1 MPITLKH
8 INYADSNNIKLAKVN
23 YNFDQLVANGGGPM
37 GPQGAL
43 GQSGPQGTTGQ
54 MGFQGPI
61 GDQGFQGPLG
71 PATGN
76 FWNKIP
82 ASAIDVETLNPVSNA
97 LDQFAPV
104 VNIGYVENDPEYG
117 PTAKLPLVGGKTQF
131 QWRINRRSN
140 ASTNLRFLNSNLP
153 GNLYDFKLQSL
164 GAIQKMSMGFYDIG
178 SGYTN
183 SISTYKA
190 GTTSFKG
197 SNPSTESLTI
207 NDTAATFYTDTV
219 FDSPA
224 VIKRNLII
232 QDPTAATDKIAISSD
247 NTGWV
252 KFKSVQELGGTVPF
266 GTIVSILPSIY
277 ADNSNF
283 INSETINQGD
293 TSPINITA
301 GRGVGNYAGW
311 YLCNGQQWT
320 DGVMSVPELVN
331 YNVPKLGN
339 FIYDIE
345 DNGLSSSPFGQGV
358 AITPSPFKT
367 HITGGSDIG
376 MDVNLVSGLSYTVT
390 STVSASDVEVGPNN
404 GTTYKLKQLP
414 QIIYLGR
421 NDLYWQQPGTN
432 QNPPVPLNIF
442 LDDINTG
449 INKLNPDPYT
459 VANINNQPANVSH
472 QFQSFD
478 INLTGG
484 YYWSGT
490 AASIIASITGL
501 TTLPP
506 YLTITGVTFGTGT
519 YPTSIKIN
527 FSVSSHPSTAANI
540 TLGINTSGLITLA
553 TVPITLIRHDN
564 SYGTSPTQYYTC
576 STPSTTTVNYNFN
589 TGYYDYQLVY
599 TAQPGYTFATT
610 QFPGIFGATVYDGG
624 FAWSPPA
631 GSGWIIVKGPWT
643 DYSLSNGNTT
653 LTVNLRLDQVPLTG
667 YATTIGYEIQILTNP
682 TAPRISAPANATA
695 EISPNNGTGIVT
707 KNLTIENSTGGT
719 VYLWVGIHQFYY
731 TGSGGNAAISAE
743 ALFYYTDWLG
753 FLVSELK
760 SVGAI
765 ATTTGNF
772 TNYSPSYT
780 LPTGSTISCTFKRF
794 ATTDG
799 QHDVKIYWSTSSL
812 VTSTK
817 TPILY

>member
-37 GPQGAL
+37 GTQGAI

-54 MGFQGPI
+54 MGFQGPV

-82 ASAIDVETLNPVSNA
+82 AGGSGLTPDFETLNPVSNA

-117 PTAKLPLVGGKTQF
+117 PTAKLPLVGGKTLF

-140 ASTNLRFLNSNLP
+140 ASTNLTFLNSDIP

-164 GAIQKMSMGFYDIG
+164 GAIQKMSMGFYD
-178 SGYTN
+178 YVN

-207 NDTAATFYTDTV
+207 NDTAATFYRDTV

-266 GTIVSILPSIY
+266 GTIVSILPSIF
-277 ADNSNF
+277 ADNTKF

-293 TSPINITA
+293 TSPINISA
-301 GRGVGNYAGW
+301 GKGVGNYAGW

-320 DGVMSVPELVN
+320 DGVMTPSELVN

-345 DNGLSSSPFGQGV
+345 DNSLSANPFGQGV
-358 AITPSPFKT
+358 AITPPPFKT

-390 STVSASDVEVGPNN
+390 STVSASTVEVGPNN
-404 GTTYKLKQLP
+404 GTVYKIKQLP

-432 QNPPVPLNIF
+432 QNPPVPLTIL
-442 LDDINTG
+442 LDDINAAAP
-449 INKLNPDPYT
+449 KLSPDPYNLT
-459 VANINNQPANVSH
+459 TINTQPAGATYSLT
-472 QFQSFD
+472 
-478 INLTGG
+478 NLTVTAPSG
-484 YYWSGT
+484 YYWN
-490 AASIIASITGL
+490 AAPTIGSITGL
-501 TTLPP
+501 PGYMTIPTGGITLGP
-506 YLTITGVTFGTGT
+506 GA
-519 YPTSIKIN
+519 YPTDIYIDIDI
-527 FSVSSHPSTAANI
+527 SSHPAASPNPSPV
-540 TLGINTSGLITLA
+540 TLGINTSGLFTAAAVNITLNR
-553 TVPITLIRHDN
+553 VNPVN
-564 SYGTSPTQYYTC
+564 VTC
-576 STPSTTTVNYNFN
+576 STPTTEPNISYNF
-589 TGYYDYQLVY
+589 T
-599 TAQPGYTFATT
+599 TGYTFQLIYQANSGYFFTT
-610 QFPGIFGATVYDGG
+610 LNPINIILYGG
-624 FAWSPPA
+624 VGGPFLSPPP
-631 GSGWIIVKGPWT
+631 GGGTITVINYTLTNS
-643 DYSLSNGNTT
+643 NTT
-653 LTVNLRLDQVPLTG
+653 LTMNCSLTG
-667 YATTIGYEIQILTNP
+667 LPTTGYLTTIDYAIGVSLGSTVPRIVLSNPGDPYSISATNP
-682 TAPRISAPANATA
+682 SNVQQIAVTVINSSTNIFYIWCGAHNFYT
-695 EISPNNGTGIVT
+695 GTGI
-707 KNLTIENSTGGT
+707 
-719 VYLWVGIHQFYY
+719 Q
-731 TGSGGNAAISAE
+731 GSFSAAFQA
-743 ALFYYTDWLG
+743 
-753 FLVSELK
+753 
-760 SVGAI
+760 
-765 ATTTGNF
+765 
-772 TNYSPSYT
+772 SPSNGNLYMPVNPNPVVFNGYYFSSNYYQLNPGMT
-780 LPTGSTISCTFKRF
+780 LTGTLIR
-794 ATTDG
+794 AVTTDTAHTVQLYYSTMFNPNQLPNVLSPG
-799 QHDVKIYWSTSSL
+799 QRNII
-812 VTSTK
+812 
-817 TPILY
+817 TP